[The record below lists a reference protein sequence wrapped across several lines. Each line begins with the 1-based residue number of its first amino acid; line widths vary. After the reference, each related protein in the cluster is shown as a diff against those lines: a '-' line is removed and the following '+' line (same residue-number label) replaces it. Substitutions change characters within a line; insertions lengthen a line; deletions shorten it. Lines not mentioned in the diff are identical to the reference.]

1 MKVGSLLFAWE
12 SEHCKTEKMCVCV
25 FMLNVGGKKSD
36 LKCEFSLSATLKSMN
51 HLHESSA
58 QTHCMIHP
66 WKTHIHA
73 HTIQSKGSCV
83 VTSWNW
89 QKVSQELW
97 IFEEYK
103 LFPGISFSFSYK
115 PLLYWGPFFSETGI
129 KSCRSIHFGQDP
141 IKTSQ
146 SFAAET
152 KLPWWPLYTRDI
164 CKKLESVC
172 VCVCM
177 GDG

>member
-1 MKVGSLLFAWE
+1 MKVGPLLFAWE
-12 SEHCKTEKMCVCV
+12 SEHCKSKKVCIYD
-25 FMLNVGGKKSD
+25 LNGGGGD
-36 LKCEFSLSATLKSMN
+36 LKCGFSLSAAVKFMN

-58 QTHCMIHP
+58 QTHCITENTQRKMLC
-66 WKTHIHA
+66 A
-73 HTIQSKGSCV
+73 L
-83 VTSWNW
+83 TSWNW
-89 QKVSQELW
+89 QKVSQTVHKLW
-97 IFEEYK
+97 IFKEYK
-103 LFPGISFSFSYK
+103 LFPGNFFI
-115 PLLYWGPFFSETGI
+115 LLYWGPFFSETGI